1 VVFGTTILGSNPSA
15 PANKMLKKT
24 KKIISK
30 IDRYLFK
37 KFGSSEN
44 IKSLENL
51 KEAKFIFSLLNDFEN
66 DNKVRFVGGCI
77 RKSMRGEDIDD
88 IDLATSLKPDIVKK
102 KLTDNGIKVVDSG
115 IEHGTLTAIL
125 NKKKF
130 EITTLREDVTTDGRH
145 AEVKFTT
152 DWEKDSCRRDLT
164 INSIYGDIDGK
175 IFDPQ
180 NGLNDLRDGIIKFI
194 GKSEQ
199 RIQEDYLRIIRYF
212 RFFLIYSQ
220 KDHDEEIIQAI
231 KKNINGLNKIS
242 KERLFQETKKI
253 LSNDN
258 IYSLFSN
265 DKSKEIIL
273 NIFPQFKFYERLKD
287 FNKLSEELKLKYDYG
302 LILSILVVDQT
313 DNYDFFCYKFK
324 TPNHIKEK
332 LKYISSNFQKLNN
345 KNFYEKDSIKKLI
358 YFNDKEKIK
367 NILLF
372 SRFAIKKIKD
382 SELKNLLYYVESC
395 NIPKFPITGEDLKN
409 YGYKTGQELGKKL
422 KSLEEKWVENNFQ
435 IDKKLVEKSLN
446 KSN

>member
-1 VVFGTTILGSNPSA
+1 
-15 PANKMLKKT
+15 MLKKI
-24 KKIISK
+24 KNIISK

-44 IKSLENL
+44 IKSLENI
-51 KEAKFIFSLLNDFEN
+51 KEAKLIFSLLNEFGN
-66 DNKVRFVGGCI
+66 DSKVKFVGGCV
-77 RKSMRGEDIDD
+77 RKSMRGEEIDD
-88 IDLATSLKPDIVKK
+88 IDLATSLEPDIVKK
-102 KLTDNGIKVVDSG
+102 KLTDNGIKVIDTG
-115 IEHGTLTAIL
+115 IDHGTLTAVL
-125 NKKKF
+125 NKNKF
-130 EITTLREDVTTDGRH
+130 EITTLREDVVTDGRH

-152 DWEKDSCRRDLT
+152 DWKKDSCRRDLT
-164 INSIYGDIDGK
+164 INSIYADIDGK

-180 NGLNDLRDGIIKFI
+180 NGLNDLKNGIIKFI
-194 GKSEQ
+194 GNSEQ
-199 RIQEDYLRIIRYF
+199 RIQEDYLRILRYF

-220 KDHDEEIIQAI
+220 KNHEEKTIQAI

-242 KERLFQETKKI
+242 KERLFHEIKKI
-253 LSNDN
+253 LAIGN

-287 FNKLSEELKLKYDYG
+287 FNKLNKKLKLRYDYG

-332 LKYISSNFQKLNN
+332 LKYISINFQNLDN
-345 KNFYEKDSIKKLI
+345 KDFYEKNSIKKLI

-372 SRFAIKKIKD
+372 SRLASKKIKD
-382 SELKNLLYYVESC
+382 IELENLLYYVESC
-395 NIPKFPITGEDLKN
+395 KIPKFPITGEDLKN

-422 KSLEEKWVENNFQ
+422 KLLEKKWIENNFQ

-446 KSN
+446 KAY